1 MKRAELQREAERA
14 HRVAEAY
21 RGTALFESY
30 ERKAKIA
37 AWKLEQ
43 FEQRGTENEG
53 DTQRL
58 P

>member
-1 MKRAELQREAERA
+1 MGRAELQSEAARA
-14 HRVAEAY
+14 RRVAEAY

-30 ERKAKIA
+30 ERKAQIA

-43 FEQRGTENEG
+43 FEQRGNQNE
-53 DTQRL
+53 DTQRI